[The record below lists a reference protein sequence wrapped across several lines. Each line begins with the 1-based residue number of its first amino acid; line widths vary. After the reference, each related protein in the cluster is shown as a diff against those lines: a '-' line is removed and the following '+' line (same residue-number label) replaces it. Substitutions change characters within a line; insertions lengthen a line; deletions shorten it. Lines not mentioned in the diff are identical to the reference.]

1 MTTSASFGESINQ
14 KSSQS
19 TITPKKEEKME
30 TQMQTQ
36 HIDFGNQQI
45 QQIPLQIVDSNGNQF
60 MVAAGEMIQGQ
71 PIQAIDGN
79 GQQIIMNQQGHQM
92 IPVQINPQQIQ
103 PSSYQYSEENGN
115 QVLVTSS
122 DNQMYIE
129 RPNESQK
136 HNDEKQ
142 FVSLSTVMSEPSKV
156 SNTTV
161 SMKTEPGS
169 ASSTRQLQQIQP
181 QTAAQIITVQDEKG
195 NQQQVLYQVPQQ
207 QIQPSQ
213 QILVQ
218 NQYGYQLQAVPIQL
232 VNQQQHQQQQIVIVE
247 QGGTRQQLIQVQP
260 DQRDQPPAKKLRQ
273 ERTIDRDIPAKSS
286 AVFLEMA
293 KYSADDFK
301 MCTTQFSN
309 KKNDSF
315 GTTQPA
321 SSHPAQ
327 ETNYGGFGEG
337 VCAVCGDRA
346 RWQHYGVLACEG
358 CKGFFKR
365 SVQKNAQYV
374 CLGNKQ
380 CNVDKK
386 TRTHCPYC
394 RYQKCIRVGMI
405 KNDVTASG
413 GRNKRQVKTEVEE
426 S

>member
-1 MTTSASFGESINQ
+1 MKVVELPDNVEEIPARLELAKLPSDLSSERRLQKGLKRLTPVFASAKAVKAYTTSQTSLHDVKSKIVKASS
-14 KSSQS
+14 
-19 TITPKKEEKME
+19 
-30 TQMQTQ
+30 
-36 HIDFGNQQI
+36 
-45 QQIPLQIVDSNGNQF
+45 
-60 MVAAGEMIQGQ
+60 
-71 PIQAIDGN
+71 GN

-103 PSSYQYSEENGN
+103 PSQYQYSEENGN

-122 DNQMYIE
+122 DNQQMYIE
-129 RPNESQK
+129 RPNDTQNK
-136 HNDEKQ
+136 QHVDDKQ

-161 SMKTEPGS
+161 TMKTEPGVVP
-169 ASSTRQLQQIQP
+169 STRQLQQIQP
-181 QTAAQIITVQDEKG
+181 QTSAQIITVQDEKG
-195 NQQQVLYQVPQQ
+195 NQQQVLYQVPPQ
-207 QIQPSQ
+207 QIQQSQ
-213 QILVQ
+213 QILVP

-247 QGGTRQQLIQVQP
+247 QGGGRQQLIQVQP
-260 DQRDQPPAKKLRQ
+260 DQREPPTKKMRT
-273 ERTIDRDIPAKSS
+273 ERAIDRDIPAKSS

-301 MCTTQFSN
+301 MCTTQ
-309 KKNDSF
+309 SF
-315 GTTQPA
+315 GSTQPA
-321 SSHPAQ
+321 STHPAQ

-405 KNDVTASG
+405 KNDVTFSG
-413 GRNKRQVKTEVEE
+413 GRNKRQVKTEVVE